1 MIFLF
6 IFLYLLVA
14 ITQLVALTY
23 FDARYNLF
31 RGDSSFMIF
40 VCAFWPMSLPMI
52 VLALIGYGIGC
63 LVDKLREYFQ
73 GNLK

>member
-6 IFLYLLVA
+6 IFLYLLVV
-14 ITQLVALTY
+14 IMQLVILTY
-23 FDARYNLF
+23 FDARYNF
-31 RGDSSFMIF
+31 SYGDSIFIIF
-40 VCAFWPMSLPMI
+40 VCVFWPMALPTI

-73 GNLK
+73 ENMK